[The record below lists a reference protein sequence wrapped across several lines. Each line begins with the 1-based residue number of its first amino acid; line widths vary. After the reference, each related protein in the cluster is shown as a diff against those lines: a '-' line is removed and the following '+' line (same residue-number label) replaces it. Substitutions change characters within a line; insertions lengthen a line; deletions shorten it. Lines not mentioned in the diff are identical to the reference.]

1 MDPGESPPRRG
12 LGAIH
17 PGVSDHGG
25 TPTLGIYLSWLK
37 ASHFVYLR
45 WAKMALKWPKWAN
58 FDNGMTR
65 LTHPRVFGSTSDV
78 LAG

>member
-1 MDPGESPPRRG
+1 MRRREAGGGKTAAHWKGDSTLGWTPGDSHPRRG

-25 TPTLGIYLSWLK
+25 TPTLGTYLSWLK

-45 WAKMALKWPKWAN
+45 WVKMVLKWLKL
-58 FDNGMTR
+58 G
-65 LTHPRVFGSTSDV
+65 
-78 LAG
+78 